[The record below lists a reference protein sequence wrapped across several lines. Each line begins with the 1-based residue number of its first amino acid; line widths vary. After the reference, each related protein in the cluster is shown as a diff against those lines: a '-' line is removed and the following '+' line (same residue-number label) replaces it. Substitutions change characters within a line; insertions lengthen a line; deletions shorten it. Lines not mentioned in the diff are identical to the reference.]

1 MYGDINTLEAPV
13 KLCIQEHTREGSE
26 FSAIE
31 EGARTPLRSQ
41 YTWDSGLQDPDV
53 SPGAHLYRCC
63 SVAVGVIKWSVS
75 AQPSSKSQ
83 KKYLKI
89 QVTGPPWRLCKGQ
102 VKVAS
107 QCPGL

>member
-1 MYGDINTLEAPV
+1 MSKSTLERA
-13 KLCIQEHTREGSE
+13 LNSQL
-26 FSAIE
+26 E

-53 SPGAHLYRCC
+53 SPGVHLYRCC

-83 KKYLKI
+83 KRYLKI
-89 QVTGPPWRLCKGQ
+89 QVTGPPWGLWKGQ

-107 QCPGL
+107 QCPEL